1 MSASAP
7 RACRPLA
14 ALTRS
19 QMEDL
24 WKREQ
29 LDLKMN
35 GINLLVSD
43 DSGVHGC
50 RAWVQGMGALLGA
63 ARWRQSIQS
72 KIIRHTGRSAQT
84 PLVLCAASRAGGA
97 REGIDSMFI
106 PGVHQHITVTQ
117 ASAAWLANATRRRDR
132 YSIAYEGL
140 SAAG

>member
-1 MSASAP
+1 MI
-7 RACRPLA
+7 A
-14 ALTRS
+14 A
-19 QMEDL
+19 
-24 WKREQ
+24 
-29 LDLKMN
+29 
-35 GINLLVSD
+35 
-43 DSGVHGC
+43 C